1 MKKRM
6 LSILLAAAMVLTV
19 LPTFTLSVA
28 AEEERYLDYVDGAF
42 TAKPLP
48 SPLNTIDEN
57 TDEFVAGWNIV
68 RGDVVFNNRIGLPGD
83 ANLILAD
90 GATLTAKQGIMV
102 ASDGDFAVYAQ
113 STDEATM
120 GKLVVPEA
128 DNYNTGIGSNIRGSC
143 GNITIYGGILTVHGG
158 YASAGIGSSASK
170 SSCGDITIY
179 GGVINTQGGDDAA
192 GIGNGFNES
201 VCGDITIYGGVVNA
215 QGGMCAAGI
224 GSGYAKSVCGNI
236 AIYGGVV
243 TAQGGED
250 AAGIGSGFFAKCGAI
265 DVFGGV
271 VDAQGVG
278 YGAGIG
284 SGASSENDV
293 LTITGGYVCAKGGE
307 NAQDIGKGAN
317 TSSPTVSI
325 ETSCTQLTKNG
336 ATYINYEP
344 FETTEPGCV
353 TNGTKAYYKD
363 YVSGNYYTAFPF
375 TADSL
380 IGDDAAL
387 AAWKTSGGG
396 YVPPLGHIYEY
407 LGFFEHVCARCG
419 DVSGHA
425 YHNNACGDCGITT
438 SVKYYDYNAVSKQF
452 FQVTID
458 PYMDELQG
466 VCSSDT
472 DVEIDGGYYIVF
484 GNVTVNGTLTVSD
497 DTDLILGNGAIL
509 TVTNGIVLDG
519 GDLSVYTQTLDTA
532 QMGVLA
538 VTATS
543 ANQAAIAGD
552 GDLVVNGG
560 NVTAAGGSDAAG
572 IGSYNGGSFGNI
584 TLNGGVIIAD
594 GGSGAAGIG
603 CGPNGTCGTIT
614 VSETLSQFAGNSF
627 FGLAYRASYSDNSYV
642 LFCKGTATAA
652 VSPTCFGAGCRA
664 YIQNTVDAR
673 YYEISDSGAKI
684 GDAAA
689 LAAWKAEGGAG
700 YIAIVD
706 HDWVAVDADG
716 HKCTYCEDVRPHTYV
731 NAPYICDACGYED
744 LKAARADA
752 KTAFDEAAGE
762 NPTDAMN
769 TVLNNAKAAVD
780 AAETVADI
788 ATAKETWLPAVE
800 LRFVKDSAL
809 AAVHAVAGE
818 TPSAAVEA
826 SVNAAAELIN
836 AAETEAK
843 VEAIK
848 TAVLPVITAQVAA
861 EAEAAAQTL
870 ADAKTAAKAAL
881 QAAAGEHPSA
891 ALATILSDALNDVD
905 EAATV
910 AAVQTAEEAGF
921 AAILSQLADEAALEQ
936 AAAIALAEAKTAAKD
951 ALDAAAAPIGSEA
964 QEQVLFDAKAAVDA
978 ATTPDG
984 VAAAKA
990 SGLSAI
996 AAQKAAELTAKID
1009 ELKANITDNL
1019 FPSAKCDEAKDLLY
1033 MARIDLDTAAS
1044 IDEASRIYNTAKEKA
1059 SAKDTAFVGKL
1070 DNYKS
1075 TFALAITDVVSEET
1089 EQFVEAVRTAL
1100 DNAPSIAV
1108 LDGIYEEN
1116 EPLIHFHATKD
1127 LMLVQCNEAL
1137 ETVDMSDAMK
1147 ALYEMT
1153 AEKLSATANMEEL
1166 EEAYTYCAEQI
1177 ELQRERESYLPEC
1190 ETILASDEYSDEVKS
1205 LVREFMDALNA
1216 AESLDEIEYAWR
1228 EYMPMI
1234 NLQATRDHWMEE
1246 LADLLPEEPSDAVTR
1261 IIEDAGELISFG
1273 ADSSVFSNV
1282 FDVARRALERQLT
1295 AEANQKAM
1303 EDVLKQAREDIAA
1316 ANATIDELRDTVKSN
1331 EATLAE
1337 KQAALD
1343 TATEQLNAA
1352 KADLETA
1359 KAALEKATE
1368 ELKELQES
1376 LEVAQMAL
1384 DAAQTGINKLKSTVA
1399 EQELQISQDQQEIQ
1413 ALQAEIDRLKA
1424 LLDDDPTTPT
1434 DPTDPTDPQPEKLLG
1449 DANADGA
1456 VNMKDVLLMRKYLA
1470 DNADAM
1476 NMENADCNADGEV
1489 NMKDVLMLR
1498 KYLANII
1505 DTLGA

>member
-1 MKKRM
+1 MKKRI
-6 LSILLAAAMVLTV
+6 LAVLLAAALVLTV

-48 SPLNTIDEN
+48 SPLNVIDEA
-57 TDEFVAGWNIV
+57 TDPFVTGWNIV
-68 RGDVVFNNRIGLPGD
+68 RGSVEFNNRITLPKD
-83 ANLILAD
+83 VNLILAN
-90 GATLTAKQGIMV
+90 GATLTAQKGITV
-102 ASDGDFAVYAQ
+102 ASDGGFAIYAQ
-113 STDEATM
+113 SADEATM
-120 GKLVVPEA
+120 GKLTAPGSNG
-128 DNYNTGIGSNIRGSC
+128 NYNAAIGAPDSGACGNITIYGGAITAKSEGDGAGIGSGYYHSSC
-143 GNITIYGGILTVHGG
+143 GNITIYGGVVNALGNKG
-158 YASAGIGSSASK
+158 SAGIGSGYYY
-170 SSCGDITIY
+170 SSCGNITIS
-179 GGVINTQGGDDAA
+179 GGVVNAQRGDNAA
-192 GIGNGFNES
+192 GIGSGYYNS
-201 VCGDITIYGGVVNA
+201 SCGTITISGGVVNA
-215 QGGMCAAGI
+215 QGGDGGACI
-224 GSGYAKSVCGNI
+224 GSGQMGSCGT
-236 AIYGGVV
+236 V
-243 TAQGGED
+243 
-250 AAGIGSGFFAKCGAI
+250 
-265 DVFGGV
+265 
-271 VDAQGVG
+271 
-278 YGAGIG
+278 
-284 SGASSENDV
+284 
-293 LTITGGYVCAKGGE
+293 TITGGYVCAKGGE
-307 NAQDIGKGAN
+307 DAQPIGKGFGS
-317 TSSPTVSI
+317 SSPTTVD
-325 ETSCTQLTKNG
+325 TSSCVKIVKNG
-336 ATYINYEP
+336 STYLNYEP
-344 FETTEPGCV
+344 FAKTEPDCV
-353 TNGTKAYYKD
+353 TNGAKAYYKD

-519 GDLSVYTQTLDTA
+519 GDLSVYAQTLDTA
-532 QMGVLA
+532 QMGALA

-543 ANQAAIAGD
+543 ANKAAIGGD

-560 NVTAAGGSDAAG
+560 NVTAAGAANAAG

-584 TLNGGVIIAD
+584 TLNGGVIVAN

-603 CGPNGTCGTIT
+603 CGVNGTCGTIT
-614 VSETLSQFAGNSF
+614 VSETLSVFAGNAADS
-627 FGLAYRASYSDNSYV
+627 LAYCAAYSDEQYAQI
-642 LFCKGTATAA
+642 CKGIQTAA
-652 VSPTCFGAGCRA
+652 VSPTCFGVGCKA
-664 YIQNTVDAR
+664 YIQNTVDAL
-673 YYEISDSGAKI
+673 YYEMSDSGAKI
-684 GDAAA
+684 GDAEA
-689 LAAWKAEGGAG
+689 LATWKAEGGAG

-706 HDWVAVDADG
+706 HDWVAVDANG

-752 KTAFDEAAGE
+752 KAAFDEAAGE

-809 AAVHAVAGE
+809 AAVNAVAGE

-910 AAVQTAEEAGF
+910 ATVQTAEEAGF

-1089 EQFVEAVRTAL
+1089 EQFVEAVQTAL

-1116 EPLIHFHATKD
+1116 EPLIHFHAIKD

-1153 AEKLSATANMEEL
+1153 AEKLSATTNMEEL
-1166 EEAYTYCAEQI
+1166 EEAYTYCSEQI

-1190 ETILASDEYSDEVKS
+1190 EMILASDEYSEDVKA
-1205 LVREFMDALNA
+1205 LVREFVEALNA
-1216 AESLDEIEYAWR
+1216 AEDLTDIEYVLY
-1228 EYMPMI
+1228 EYVTAI
-1234 NLQATRDHWMEE
+1234 NLQATRDHWLAE
-1246 LADLLPEEPSDAVTR
+1246 LQALLPEEPSDAVTR
-1261 IIEDAGELISFG
+1261 IIEDARELVLFG
-1273 ADSSVFSNV
+1273 ADTTVFDNV
-1282 FDVARRALERQLT
+1282 FDIARQAVERQLT

-1303 EDVLKQAREDIAA
+1303 EDVLKQAREDIAT

-1343 TATEQLNAA
+1343 TATEQLNTA

-1359 KAALEKATE
+1359 KADLEKATE

-1376 LEVAQMAL
+1376 LEMAQMAL
-1384 DAAQTGINKLKSTVA
+1384 DAAQTGIDKLKSTVA

-1413 ALQAEIDRLKA
+1413 ALQAEIERLKA
-1424 LLDDDPTTPT
+1424 LLDD
-1434 DPTDPTDPQPEKLLG
+1434 DPTDPQPEKLLG
-1449 DANADGA
+1449 DANGDGA

-1476 NMENADCNADGEV
+1476 NMENADCNADGDV